1 MNELEIKMRTNILVR
16 NMVENFMTQNNLSAS
31 AVIDALNAEIANLY
45 PRMQQEYFAA
55 VDEQRQLA
63 AQEQQKKE
71 GESEEE

>member
-31 AVIDALNAEIANLY
+31 TVIDALNTEIANLY

-55 VDEQRQLA
+55 VDEQRQLV
-63 AQEQQKKE
+63 AQEQQEKE